1 LDRKFRII
9 GVLARAVNMRK
20 RYGLATAL
28 LLAAAAATAGQAVRP
43 ALPVDAAADE
53 AARFIS
59 GLPCASEPWKR
70 LQETAE
76 WKAFVERL
84 EKSWADLEAKRLVPM
99 RKWAADELVL
109 AGQETR
115 TVFYPF
121 GGPDLLT
128 PLLLFPN
135 ADTYVLLGLEF
146 VGHLPD
152 FEKAAPENLQA
163 YFDDMGLAL
172 SDFLNKSYFITR
184 NMDAT
189 LYGDKVEGVLPLLAF
204 FLKREG
210 FTISSVKRVDIL
222 ENGELMES
230 DLALARKARRPYGA
244 KIEFFA
250 EGTDRLRTVTYFSAD
265 LVDTVFR
272 KDSPFHIG
280 LDGLTFETTY
290 IKSASYLPHYKE
302 FSNIRNL
309 ILAKSRFVLEDDT
322 GVPFRYFPPA
332 EWASQLYGEY
342 IEPVSDFKGVGQED
356 LRAAY
361 ADPSRVKPLPFH
373 LGYHWGTNK
382 DSVLFFRKK

>member
-1 LDRKFRII
+1 
-9 GVLARAVNMRK
+9 MRK
-20 RYGLATAL
+20 VYRIAAILFLAATA
-28 LLAAAAATAGQAVRP
+28 ASAGQAVRP
-43 ALPVDAAADE
+43 ALTADPHSDE

-59 GLPCASEPWKR
+59 GLPCATEPWKH

-76 WKAFVERL
+76 WKSFVERL

-99 RKWAADELVL
+99 RKWAEAELVP
-109 AGQETR
+109 ANQETR

-146 VGHLPD
+146 VGRFPK
-152 FEKAAPENLQA
+152 FEKAVPQNLVA
-163 YFDDMGLAL
+163 YFDDLTLAL
-172 SDFLNKSYFITR
+172 SDFVNKSYFITH

-204 FLKREG
+204 FLKRQG
-210 FTISSVKRVDIL
+210 FTIASVKRVDIL

-230 DLALARKARRPYGA
+230 DFAAARRARRPYGA
-244 KIEFFA
+244 KVEFFA
-250 EGTDRLRTVTYFSAD
+250 AGTNRLRTVYYFSSD
-265 LVDTVFR
+265 LANTAFR
-272 KDSPFHIG
+272 KESPFHVCLEG
-280 LDGLTFETTY
+280 MAFETTY

-322 GVPFRYFPPA
+322 GIPFKYFPPA
-332 EWASQLYGEY
+332 EWTGQLYGAY
-342 IEPVSDFKGVGQED
+342 IDPISDFKGVGQED

-361 ADPSRVKPLPFH
+361 ADPARVKPLPFH
-373 LGYHWGTNK
+373 LGYHWSTSK